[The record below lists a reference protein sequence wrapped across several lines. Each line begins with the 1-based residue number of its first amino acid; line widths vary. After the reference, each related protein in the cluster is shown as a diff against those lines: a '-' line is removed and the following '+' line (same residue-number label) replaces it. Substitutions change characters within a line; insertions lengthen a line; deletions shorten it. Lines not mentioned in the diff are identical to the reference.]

1 MASAMIHIAVASEI
15 NKTINRDRNRLL
27 IGSIAP
33 DLAKILGEPK
43 ERSHFIRKQYTNI
56 PEVELFLRK
65 YKNYLNDDFVLGY
78 YIHLYTDYLWFKYFI
93 PEIYSYNLIKK
104 IDGSVVRCS
113 QCLMMKY
120 IYSDYTNLNTRLLDE
135 YDLDLKIFYNELPEF
150 EDIIEEIR
158 MDKLQLLI
166 DKTSIIIENTRQR
179 KEYVFD
185 IDNIKQFINTASK
198 LILAKI
204 DELGVNY
211 LQ

>member
-15 NKTINRDRNRLL
+15 NKTINKDRNKLL

-33 DLAKILGEPK
+33 DLAKIVGDTK
-43 ERSHFIRKQYTNI
+43 ERSHFILKQYTNI
-56 PEVELFLRK
+56 PEIDLFLKK
-65 YKNYLNDDFVLGY
+65 YKKHLDDDFVLGY

-104 IDGSVVRCS
+104 LDGSIVRCT
-113 QCLMMKY
+113 QGQMMKY

-135 YDLDLKIFYNELPEF
+135 YDLDLKIFYNDVP
-150 EDIIEEIR
+150 DIENIIQEVR
-158 MDKLQLLI
+158 MDKLNLLL
-166 DKTSIIIENTRQR
+166 DKTSLIIENAKER

-185 IDNIKQFINTASK
+185 IENIKQFINTASK